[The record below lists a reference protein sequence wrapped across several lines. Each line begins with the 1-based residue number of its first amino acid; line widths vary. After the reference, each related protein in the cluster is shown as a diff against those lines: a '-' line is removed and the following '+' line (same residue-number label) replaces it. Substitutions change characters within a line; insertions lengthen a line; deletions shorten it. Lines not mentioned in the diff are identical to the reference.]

1 MAENNEILTAE
12 SNNPRPELTAAQI
25 AVFRSRLRVLRKST
39 KITQDALSEKLHLLH
54 QDVSAL
60 ERGRKKVTWKI
71 VEDAAEAFGVPI
83 SQLIEKK
90 DASGDSKNYC
100 ARLLS
105 LSQILYDT
113 PISDDDKII
122 IERAIDLL
130 ESVIY
135 A

>member
-1 MAENNEILTAE
+1 MTENYEIKTTE
-12 SNNPRPELTAAQI
+12 SNETRPELTAAQV
-25 AVFRSRLRVLRKST
+25 AVFRQRLRVLRKST

-71 VEDAAEAFGVPI
+71 VEDTAKVFGVSI
-83 SQLIEKK
+83 SELTEKK
-90 DASGDSKNYC
+90 DATGDSKNYC

-105 LSQILYDT
+105 ISQVLYDT
-113 PISDDDKII
+113 PISEEDKII

-130 ESVIY
+130 ESIIY